1 MMFPSLFY
9 QHVIVTPF
17 TRYLGPLAP
26 QSELWL
32 KDETQQVGH
41 SFKFRGSYHRLLEEK
56 PGTTVVTASTGNHG
70 IGVSLASQKLDL
82 NVQIFVPA
90 HISDVKYQKLVDL
103 GASVRK
109 IEGGYDECVQEA
121 LRFEAETGAPYI
133 SSLDDPSVTRGH
145 SSLFY
150 EIREQSEDQLDV
162 FFLPVGGGGLLSGCL
177 DAYQETDMAIV
188 GVELDC
194 VPSMQIA
201 LATGERVLL
210 PPARSLAE
218 GMLVRQAGVVPL
230 KKAQK
235 YTHFS
240 IELVSEAEIEQAIS
254 LLLTHNGIRAEG
266 AGAAAVAVALRY
278 LECLPGQR
286 VAAVISGGNI
296 DEDVLQEVLSR
307 QHIASKRA
315 SSKGRETQI

>member
-1 MMFPSLFY
+1 MVKMFPSKFY
-9 QHVIVTPF
+9 QHVVVTPF
-17 TRYLGPLAP
+17 TRYQGPLAP

-41 SFKFRGSYHRLLEEK
+41 SFKFRGTYHRLSEEK

-70 IGVSLASQKLDL
+70 IGVSLAAQKLDL
-82 NVQIFVPA
+82 NVQIFVPE

-109 IEGGYDECVQEA
+109 VEGGYDECVQEA
-121 LRFEAETGAPYI
+121 LHFEAETGAPYI

-162 FFLPVGGGGLLSGCL
+162 LFLPVGGGGLLSGCL
-177 DAYQETDMAIV
+177 DAYHGTDMAII

-230 KKAQK
+230 KKARE
-235 YTHFS
+235 YAHFS

-254 LLLTHNGIRAEG
+254 LLLSHNGIRAEG
-266 AGAAAVAVALRY
+266 AGASAVAVALRY
-278 LECLPGQR
+278 LKRVPGQR

-296 DEDVLQEVLSR
+296 DENVLQEVLAR
-307 QHIASKRA
+307 QLATS
-315 SSKGRETQI
+315 